1 MPVLTCSPKVH
12 FLAHGKVQGVFY
24 RKYAI
29 ERATAR
35 GLTGWVQNLPNGKVE
50 GEAQGSESEVE
61 GFLKDL
67 DRGPPRAQVVRL
79 DRTEREVLPVES
91 EGQGGGFVKRRYNDG
106 GI

>member
-1 MPVLTCSPKVH
+1 KVH

-35 GLTGWVQNLPNGKVE
+35 GLMGWVQNLPNGKVE
-50 GEAQGSESEVE
+50 GEAQGIESEVE

-67 DRGPPRAQVVRL
+67 DRGPPAAHVVRL
-79 DRTEREVLPVES
+79 DRTEMEV
-91 EGQGGGFVKRRYNDG
+91 
-106 GI
+106 